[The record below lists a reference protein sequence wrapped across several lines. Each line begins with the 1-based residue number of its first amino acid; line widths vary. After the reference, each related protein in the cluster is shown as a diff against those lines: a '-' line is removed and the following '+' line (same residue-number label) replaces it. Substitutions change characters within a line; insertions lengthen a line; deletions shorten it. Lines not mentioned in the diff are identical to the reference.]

1 MASSKKTTKATEV
14 TEEILKDGVAENTA
28 DATEAAEP
36 ETEGVAEAN
45 EAEIPKRKTVV
56 MPRYLFTSDP
66 DSEHHEVCYSGR
78 IYQVKYDEPVS
89 VPLAVAEVIENAI
102 AQKKKVKALIKS
114 LNGKAKEI
122 QG

>member
-1 MASSKKTTKATEV
+1 MARARTTVENTKI
-14 TEEILKDGVAENTA
+14 TEEVQNVEVAGVVSEDNIEPASKDVAE
-28 DATEAAEP
+28 P
-36 ETEGVAEAN
+36 N
-45 EAEIPKRKTVV
+45 EAEMPKRKTVV

-66 DSEHHEVCYSGR
+66 DSEHHVVCYRGKN
-78 IYQVKYDEPVS
+78 YQVKYDEPVS

>member
-1 MASSKKTTKATEV
+1 MAKASTKV
-14 TEEILKDGVAENTA
+14 TEEILKDDVAGAE
-28 DATEAAEP
+28 ATEAAEP
-36 ETEGVAEAN
+36 ETEDVAEPKKENA
-45 EAEIPKRKTVV
+45 AKRKTVV

-66 DSEHHEVCYSGR
+66 DSEHHEVCYNGR

-102 AQKKKVKALIKS
+102 AQKKKVKSLIKS